1 MDLDSEEDDKSNNCG
16 ISTIY
21 FLTEKNFIIEEE
33 NSEKNENTQK
43 LTDLDNLD
51 IDKEKL
57 TKNNTND
64 KEPENKLFD
73 DISSIKSL
81 EHKNFLKTNKKTKN
95 LKKKSGTLKINSSK
109 IEHNKFSD
117 DNLRRKCKH
126 LVLKYLLLFINE
138 RIIFIYK
145 GKIGKGICEKQL
157 KVINQSQKK
166 DVTINFNKNFLTTRI
181 KDIFSANIT
190 KKYNFYPTSF
200 NKDLIN
206 KLLNES
212 DETKRI
218 YFQKLFNL
226 EFIECLRHFRG
237 EKKIDILEGFKCF
250 SDIKDDIINHYEND
264 GLKYYEAIK
273 HYLNNYEEIIFKK
286 KAKKKK
292 SKLINN
298 K

>member
-16 ISTIY
+16 ISSIY
-21 FLTEKNFIIEEE
+21 FLTGKNFIVEEE

-43 LTDLDNLD
+43 QTDSDNLD
-51 IDKEKL
+51 ADKEKP

-73 DISSIKSL
+73 DESSVKSL
-81 EHKNFLKTNKKTKN
+81 VHKNILENNKKKKIF
-95 LKKKSGTLKINSSK
+95 KKKSGKLKLSNSRA
-109 IEHNKFSD
+109 EHNKFSD

-237 EKKIDILEGFKCF
+237 GKKIDILEGFKCF
-250 SDIKDDIINHYEND
+250 TDIKDDIINQYEND

-273 HYLNNYEEIIFKK
+273 HYLNNFEEIILKK
-286 KAKKKK
+286 KPRKPIIK
-292 SKLINN
+292 NN

>member
-1 MDLDSEEDDKSNNCG
+1 MDIYSEEDDKSNNCG
-16 ISTIY
+16 ISSIY
-21 FLTEKNFIIEEE
+21 FLTGKNFIVEEE
-33 NSEKNENTQK
+33 NSEKNEKTQK
-43 LTDLDNLD
+43 QTDSDNLD
-51 IDKEKL
+51 IDKEKP

-64 KEPENKLFD
+64 KEPENKQFD
-73 DISSIKSL
+73 DESSVKSL
-81 EHKNFLKTNKKTKN
+81 VHKNILENNKKKKIF
-95 LKKKSGTLKINSSK
+95 KKKSGKLKLSNSRV
-109 IEHNKFSD
+109 EHNKFSD

-126 LVLKYLLLFINE
+126 LVLKYLLPFINE
-138 RIIFIYK
+138 RINLIYK
-145 GKIGKGICEKQL
+145 GKIGKGLCEKQL
-157 KVINQSQKK
+157 KVINQSQIKN
-166 DVTINFNKNFLTTRI
+166 VTLYFNKNFMATKI

-190 KKYNFYPTSF
+190 KKYNYYPTSF
-200 NKDLIN
+200 NKELIN

-250 SDIKDDIINHYEND
+250 TDIKDDIVNQYEND

-273 HYLNNYEEIIFKK
+273 HYLNNFEEIILKK
-286 KAKKKK
+286 KPRKPIIK
-292 SKLINN
+292 NN

>member
-1 MDLDSEEDDKSNNCG
+1 MDIYSEEDDKSNNCG
-16 ISTIY
+16 ISSIY
-21 FLTEKNFIIEEE
+21 FLTGKNFIVEEE
-33 NSEKNENTQK
+33 NSEKNEKTQK
-43 LTDLDNLD
+43 QTDSDNLD
-51 IDKEKL
+51 IDKEKP

-73 DISSIKSL
+73 DESSVKSL
-81 EHKNFLKTNKKTKN
+81 VHKNILENNKKKKIF
-95 LKKKSGTLKINSSK
+95 KKKSGKLKLSNSRA
-109 IEHNKFSD
+109 EHNKFSD

-126 LVLKYLLLFINE
+126 LVLKYLLPFINE
-138 RIIFIYK
+138 RINLIYK
-145 GKIGKGICEKQL
+145 GKIGKGLCEKQL
-157 KVINQSQKK
+157 KVINQSQIKN
-166 DVTINFNKNFLTTRI
+166 VTLYFNKNFMETKI

-190 KKYNFYPTSF
+190 KKYNYYPTSF
-200 NKDLIN
+200 NKELIN

-250 SDIKDDIINHYEND
+250 TDIKDDIVNQYEND

-273 HYLNNYEEIIFKK
+273 HYLNNFEEIK
-286 KAKKKK
+286 
-292 SKLINN
+292 
-298 K
+298 

>member
-1 MDLDSEEDDKSNNCG
+1 MDIYSEEDDKSNNCG
-16 ISTIY
+16 ISSIY
-21 FLTEKNFIIEEE
+21 FLTGKNFIVEEE
-33 NSEKNENTQK
+33 NSEKNEKTQK
-43 LTDLDNLD
+43 QTDSDNLD
-51 IDKEKL
+51 IDKEKP

-73 DISSIKSL
+73 DESSVKSL
-81 EHKNFLKTNKKTKN
+81 VHKNILENNKKKKIF
-95 LKKKSGTLKINSSK
+95 KKKSGKLKLSNSRA
-109 IEHNKFSD
+109 EHNKFSD

-126 LVLKYLLLFINE
+126 LVLKYLLPFINE
-138 RIIFIYK
+138 RINLIYK
-145 GKIGKGICEKQL
+145 GKIGKGLCEKQL
-157 KVINQSQKK
+157 KVINQSQIKN
-166 DVTINFNKNFLTTRI
+166 VTLYFNKNFMETKI

-190 KKYNFYPTSF
+190 KKYNYYPTSF
-200 NKDLIN
+200 NKELIN

-250 SDIKDDIINHYEND
+250 TDIKDDIVNQYEND

-273 HYLNNYEEIIFKK
+273 HENYSALDHLRAELKRLTEKK
-286 KAKKKK
+286 
-292 SKLINN
+292 
-298 K
+298 

>member
-1 MDLDSEEDDKSNNCG
+1 MDIYSEEDDKSNNCG
-16 ISTIY
+16 ISSIY
-21 FLTEKNFIIEEE
+21 FLTGKNFIVEEE
-33 NSEKNENTQK
+33 NSEKNEKTQK
-43 LTDLDNLD
+43 QTDSDNLD
-51 IDKEKL
+51 IDKEKP

-64 KEPENKLFD
+64 KEPENKQFD
-73 DISSIKSL
+73 DESSVKSL
-81 EHKNFLKTNKKTKN
+81 VHKNILENNKKKKIF
-95 LKKKSGTLKINSSK
+95 KKKSGKLKLSNSRV
-109 IEHNKFSD
+109 EHNKFSD

-264 GLKYYEAIK
+264 GLEYYEAIK

-286 KAKKKK
+286 KAKKPRIKT
-292 SKLINN
+292 N

>member
-1 MDLDSEEDDKSNNCG
+1 MDIYSEEDDKSNNCG
-16 ISTIY
+16 ISSIY
-21 FLTEKNFIIEEE
+21 FLTGKNFIVEEE

-43 LTDLDNLD
+43 QTDSDNLD
-51 IDKEKL
+51 ADKEKP

-73 DISSIKSL
+73 DESSVKSL
-81 EHKNFLKTNKKTKN
+81 VHKNILENNKKKKIF
-95 LKKKSGTLKINSSK
+95 KKKSGKLKLSNSRA
-109 IEHNKFSD
+109 EHNKFSD

-126 LVLKYLLLFINE
+126 LVLKYLLPFINE
-138 RIIFIYK
+138 RIILIYK
-145 GKIGKGICEKQL
+145 GKIGKGLCEKQL
-157 KVINQSQKK
+157 KVINQSQIKN
-166 DVTINFNKNFLTTRI
+166 VTLYFNKNFMETKI

-190 KKYNFYPTSF
+190 KKYNYYPTSF
-200 NKDLIN
+200 NKELIN

-250 SDIKDDIINHYEND
+250 TDIKDDIVNQYEND

-273 HYLNNYEEIIFKK
+273 HYLNNFEEIILKK
-286 KAKKKK
+286 KPRKPIIK
-292 SKLINN
+292 NN